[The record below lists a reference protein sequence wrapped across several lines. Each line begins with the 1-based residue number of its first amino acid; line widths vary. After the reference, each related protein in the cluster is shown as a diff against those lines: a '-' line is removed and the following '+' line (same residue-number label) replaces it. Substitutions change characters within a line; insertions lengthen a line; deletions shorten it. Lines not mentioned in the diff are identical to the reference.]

1 MFFHLL
7 STLTRD
13 TILTLR
19 GTWGFYLNHVI
30 PLIPFKSVFD
40 KVPQRSSI
48 PSLSSSQKFRS
59 ECLLLISI
67 FLQIF
72 DLEDLSL
79 DEATRKKKN
88 KKSPL
93 GRDRSIVIARAD
105 YTLESPDNIKLIYD
119 KLRVRETMK
128 HYSDWQII
136 GDLKA
141 NNSTCG
147 A

>member
-1 MFFHLL
+1 M
-7 STLTRD
+7 
-13 TILTLR
+13 
-19 GTWGFYLNHVI
+19 
-30 PLIPFKSVFD
+30 
-40 KVPQRSSI
+40 
-48 PSLSSSQKFRS
+48 
-59 ECLLLISI
+59 LISI